1 VSRFYLLRLT
11 PPKPKQVIPKQTPG
25 APLQVSVTVSNNT
38 PKEWTSHPN
47 GVYDPG
53 AHNIIFDVLVLDY
66 SVYAGASTISIEGPR
81 LSDLSEPDDYSPKD
95 PNDADQYWG
104 LELYG
109 GMAEP
114 GLPLSTSAAGQP
126 KPGLLA
132 SAQVLQS
139 FGNWTGT
146 DMRISFLL
154 APSTYSQAYPGNL
167 VLNWLPG
174 QPISQALTNMFNVAY
189 PGIPVVMQ
197 VSPNLVAPAHG
208 YHHMSRTLRGMAQA
222 ILEQTSGTSM
232 GMPKGY
238 RGVHIYMQAGKI
250 ICTDYTQP
258 PKNVTQLSFDSL
270 IGQPVWVGPQ
280 TISIQTVLRADIQM
294 GAIIE
299 MPKGPANHPSINLP
313 GLVTTP
319 ADMAQF
325 GQSNSL
331 AFTGK
336 FVVTS
341 VRHIGESRGTS
352 GQDWMTIIEAI
363 AHV

>member
-1 VSRFYLLRLT
+1 VYITLSS
-11 PPKPKQVIPKQTPG
+11 I
-25 APLQVSVTVSNNT
+25 APA

-81 LSDLSEPDDYSPKD
+81 LSDLREPDDYSPKD
-95 PNDADQYWG
+95 PSDADQYWG

-208 YHHMSRTLRGMAQA
+208 YHHISRTLRGMAQA

-238 RGVHIYMQAGKI
+238 RGVHIYMQAGKV

-258 PKNVTQLSFDSL
+258 PKNVTQLSYDSL

-294 GAIIE
+294 GAVIE
-299 MPKGPANHPSINLP
+299 LPKKHGTIPGDANLP

-325 GQSNSL
+325 GQSNAL
-331 AFTGK
+331 AFTGQ

-352 GQDWMTIIEAI
+352 GLDWMTIIEAI